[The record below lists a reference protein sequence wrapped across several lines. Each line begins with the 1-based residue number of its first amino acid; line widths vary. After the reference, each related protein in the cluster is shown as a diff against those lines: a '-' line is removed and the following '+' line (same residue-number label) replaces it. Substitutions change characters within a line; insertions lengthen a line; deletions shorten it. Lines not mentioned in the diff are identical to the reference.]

1 MNRSEIQQRCFKR
14 GVAGETEIGTVS
26 QLFYSYLLSA
36 LQRGQSVEVPGFGTF
51 GTRVAGIKKVRK
63 VPFFEPSAGLAEKGN
78 ERFKDFKYLIVGQYE
93 LHPLSEG
100 KQLERSVPPHDS
112 IVDRIGREQ
121 IIDTDNEVTVD
132 EFLQRAAA
140 DQSSQSLK
148 EEHVM
153 PRLNLKDDA
162 LDGESSPLD
171 SDRNVAPPPT
181 LRDVGGGG
189 GRSSPLLLIVLII
202 FVLAAGVFALNYFK
216 VIHLWGKKAPKVAEV
231 MPEASTTLPEPAG
244 TTDQGIVPPA
254 EQGSDMNPAP
264 TSATTMP
271 EPTPTPTPTTATT
284 PETTTPAVQKHK
296 ASTPPPSGTGNF
308 TVQVSSWTNKGKAEA
323 EASRLS
329 AAGFSAFVED
339 AMIGGETW
347 HRVRVGRYTSSKEA
361 QEAASQVQKVA
372 EDIVWVT
379 KTGSR

>member
-1 MNRSEIQQRCFKR
+1 
-14 GVAGETEIGTVS
+14 
-26 QLFYSYLLSA
+26 
-36 LQRGQSVEVPGFGTF
+36 
-51 GTRVAGIKKVRK
+51 

-78 ERFKDFKYLIVGQYE
+78 ERFKDFKYLVVGQYD
-93 LHPLSEG
+93 LHPVTEG
-100 KQLERSVPPHDS
+100 KHLERSVSPHDS

-171 SDRNVAPPPT
+171 SDKNVAPPPT

-231 MPEASTTLPEPAG
+231 MTEPGTTLPEPEQTVATDLG
-244 TTDQGIVPPA
+244 TIPTA
-254 EQGSDMNPAP
+254 EQGSDMNPATP
-264 TSATTMP
+264 SVTALP
-271 EPTPTPTPTTATT
+271 EPTPTPTPTTVTT
-284 PETTTPAVQKHK
+284 PEKSTPAVQKHK
-296 ASTPPPSGTGNF
+296 ASAPPPSGTGRF
-308 TVQVSSWTNKGKAEA
+308 TVQVSSWTNKEKAEA

-329 AAGFSAFVED
+329 TAGFSAFVEN
-339 AMIGGETW
+339 AMVGGETW
-347 HRVRVGRYTSSKEA
+347 HRVRVGRYASSQEA

-372 EDIVWVT
+372 EDLVWVT